1 MEAWRRGGS
10 VETWSQI
17 IHSGDGLPPAFK
29 IAAGWLS
36 SDGSSFPYVVYS
48 PRLAGTR
55 RGTAERLAALTHAA
69 IYIWEWSGRQVEMT
83 AYPIKTISAIEVGE
97 ILLYSW
103 LMITGLTSKGNP
115 GATTIEFNTVSLDYY
130 RPFINRV
137 RPAPTDAS
145 EAAIHIEQG
154 KFNYLDSISYKFM
167 NFSRASLLPGETV
180 IDHLWQPRIRRPILT
195 IFGRS
200 FYRTASVAHIAI
212 LTDQEVILILEDEF
226 SADLKGGRY
235 GSVRRYAPLER
246 VAGVTISPRGKD
258 LVALSLTLSPDGRQ
272 METLYQAD
280 RVDDVER
287 FRAAVESRIIQ
298 QPPEGV

>member
-17 IHSGDGLPPAFK
+17 IRSHDALPPAFET
-29 IAAGWLS
+29 AARWLTD
-36 SDGSSFPYVVYS
+36 DGSSFPYMVYA

-55 RGTAERLAALTHAA
+55 RRTAERLAALTHDA
-69 IYIWEWSGRQVEMT
+69 IYIWERSGRQVEMT
-83 AYPIKTISAIEVGE
+83 AYPLETISAIEVGD

-103 LMITGLTSKGNP
+103 LMVTGLTSEGNA
-115 GATTIEFNTVSLDYY
+115 GATTVEFNTVSLDYY

-137 RPAPTDAS
+137 RPATTDVS
-145 EAAIHIEQG
+145 ESAFRIEQG

-212 LTDQEVILILEDEF
+212 LTDQEFILILEDER

-246 VAGVTISPRGKD
+246 VAGVSVSPRGEY

-272 METLYQAD
+272 LETMYQAD
-280 RVDDVER
+280 RVDEVER
-287 FRAAVESRIIQ
+287 FRAAVESSLIQ
-298 QPPEGV
+298 RPPEGM